1 MVAGFRARKRG
12 KMYIC
17 NLLLHFY
24 KFWSKKPKKGDT
36 NFLGFSPRLC
46 KQETQEYTQQTNQRY
61 FTTKPF
67 NMLFCLHFEH

>member
-12 KMYIC
+12 KMYIIC
-17 NLLLHFY
+17 CYIFTNFGV
-24 KFWSKKPKKGDT
+24 KNRKKGDT
-36 NFLGFSPRLC
+36 SFLGFSPRLC